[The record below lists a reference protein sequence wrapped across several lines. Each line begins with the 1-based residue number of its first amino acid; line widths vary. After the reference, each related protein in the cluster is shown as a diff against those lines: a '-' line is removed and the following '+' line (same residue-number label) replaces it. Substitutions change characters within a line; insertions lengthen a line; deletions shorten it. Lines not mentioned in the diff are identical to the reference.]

1 METETRIYIYI
12 YIYIYIHIYWENL
25 PLAGPR
31 LLKPK
36 PYILRGRGLSKI
48 SGGSLAW
55 WGDSL
60 VPGCPATSLEG
71 SGFGVKGFRLQ
82 GLGLRL

>member
-1 METETRIYIYI
+1 METETRIYI
-12 YIYIYIHIYWENL
+12 HLDIYWENL
-25 PLAGPR
+25 LLAGPR

-60 VPGCPATSLEG
+60 VSGMPGHKS
-71 SGFGVKGFRLQ
+71 SGFRVWGKRV
-82 GLGLRL
+82 